1 MIHGP
6 QPQSNYQQTPQ
17 AVNLLSG
24 SSFVH
29 PPSHHSLKVYPPGFP
44 RQVTPSTFAQNL
56 AASYFCFSE
65 PASLLVVLVLVAPA
79 DTRTPFGP
87 VLPQWNLFLLSLP
100 GPNFFLLFPPLP
112 QLTALS
118 HPQFCS
124 QFRKIILLQHHSP
137 LTTIITMAATRVFAS
152 RLATQM
158 ATKAARPAIRA
169 NVAAAGKR
177 TITGSA
183 SPLQTL
189 KRQQA
194 TTLLQSTSRNAFQVQ
209 RRAYSSEIAQA
220 MVEVSKNLGMGSAAI
235 GLTGAGIG
243 IGLVFAALLNSV
255 ARNPALRGQLFS
267 YAILG
272 FAFVEAI
279 GLFDLMVALM
289 AKFT

>member
-1 MIHGP
+1 M
-6 QPQSNYQQTPQ
+6 
-17 AVNLLSG
+17 
-24 SSFVH
+24 
-29 PPSHHSLKVYPPGFP
+29 
-44 RQVTPSTFAQNL
+44 
-56 AASYFCFSE
+56 AS
-65 PASLLVVLVLVAPA
+65 VRVA
-79 DTRTPFGP
+79 
-87 VLPQWNLFLLSLP
+87 
-100 GPNFFLLFPPLP
+100 
-112 QLTALS
+112 
-118 HPQFCS
+118 
-124 QFRKIILLQHHSP
+124 
-137 LTTIITMAATRVFAS
+137 AS
-152 RLATQM
+152 RLASSM
-158 ATKAARPAIRA
+158 GSKVARPAMRVQVPA
-169 NVAAAGKR
+169 VAAKR
-177 TITGSA
+177 TMTSNA
-183 SPLQTL
+183 FQTV

-194 TTLLQSTSRNAFQVQ
+194 SKIVNATTRQAFQT